1 MKNKYKVWIAL
12 ILILTLPS
20 INACS
25 VVMFG
30 TMGTDYEDKI
40 NKNSSID
47 KVHKLLGQPISAETY
62 NRPLDSNDISATKSC
77 SRPFPL
83 WIYDD
88 KPTQQH
94 REIMGFEVYKI
105 KGVVRTFNSPPL
117 DGTNALAFDLITL
130 GLAEIV
136 LFPMATIYW
145 ADGERAEKD
154 MTIWYG
160 INNTFEGGEI
170 RYSKTN
176 ELITNIHI
184 WCPRKIIQQT
194 EM

>member
-1 MKNKYKVWIAL
+1 
-12 ILILTLPS
+12 
-20 INACS
+20 
-25 VVMFG
+25 
-30 TMGTDYEDKI
+30 MGTDYENEI
-40 NKNSSID
+40 NKNGSIG
-47 KVHKLLGQPISAETY
+47 KVHKLVGQPISAMTY
-62 NRPLDSNDISATKSC
+62 SRPLDSNDISATKSC

-105 KGVVRTFNSPPL
+105 KGVVRTFDSPPL
-117 DGTNALAFDLITL
+117 DGLHALSFDLITL
-130 GLAEIV
+130 GLAEVV
-136 LFPMATIYW
+136 LFPMATIYLV
-145 ADGERAEKD
+145 DGESTEKD

-170 RYSKTN
+170 RYSENN

-184 WCPRKIIQQT
+184 RCPRKTIQQT